1 MKKYIIYALIFTIV
15 FSGCLRKKFQTI
27 TEQEHITLTFYG
39 LFDDEELYT
48 PIIESF
54 QDSYNYVTIV
64 YKQFTD
70 PQEYLDLIVNEL
82 AEGEGPDIFMMHN
95 SWFPKHYK
103 KLTPAPTTV
112 VTTESYRNAFVEI
125 ASDEM
130 IIPDSTNTEY
140 IYGVPIYID
149 TLALY
154 YNKDHFED
162 AIPSQGRPSDT
173 WDGIVSDVLQLNR
186 EDKSFERFERSG
198 IAMGRSDNILR
209 AFDILMMLMLQYKVD
224 FYSDDLKEAVFDN
237 DSNALSALD
246 LYTSFG
252 LPSQQNY
259 SWNKYISDAES
270 DEKEITTFAR
280 GKVSMIFGYSYTY
293 EAILNE
299 IERLKSLKED
309 VIEINS
315 VQIQESP
322 QVFDPDSS
330 SETREAFA
338 SYFAPVVSR
347 TSAHS
352 DLAWA
357 FLATLVSEENQQ
369 YLYEETH
376 RPSGRRSLLETQMQD
391 PVYGAFAAQV
401 GYSESLPMVD
411 WYDYKEIFLSAIDL
425 ILNTESTSDV
435 LKLIVEEIQDLI
447 PSTGIKPVLST

>member
-1 MKKYIIYALIFTIV
+1 MKKYLIYALIFTIV
-15 FSGCLRKKFQTI
+15 FSGCLRKKFQTT

-64 YKQFTD
+64 YKKFTD
-70 PQEYLDLIVNEL
+70 SQEYLNLIVNEL

-125 ASDEM
+125 ASNEM
-130 IIPDSTNTEY
+130 IIPDSTTAEY

-270 DEKEITTFAR
+270 DEKEITTFAK

-352 DLAWA
+352 DMAWA

-411 WYDYKEIFLSAIDL
+411 WYDYKEIFLNAIDL